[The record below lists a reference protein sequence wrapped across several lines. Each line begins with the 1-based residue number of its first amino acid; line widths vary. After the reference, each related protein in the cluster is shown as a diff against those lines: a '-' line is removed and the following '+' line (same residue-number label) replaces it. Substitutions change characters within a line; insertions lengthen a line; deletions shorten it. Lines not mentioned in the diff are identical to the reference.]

1 MMSRQE
7 LLHSEKTEE
16 ILSSFYHVYNQL
28 GFGFLEKVYE
38 NALLISLRKKGFQI
52 ESQKSIEVYFE
63 GEQVGKF
70 YADLIV
76 DNLVI
81 LEIKAVDQLQRVHE
95 TQLLNYLRAT
105 PIEVG
110 LLLNF
115 GEKPSHRRRI
125 FTNDRKDNFP
135 K

>member
-1 MMSRQE
+1 MNRAE
-7 LLHSEKTEE
+7 LLHAETTDT
-16 ILSSFYHVYNQL
+16 ILNSFYHVYNKL
-28 GFGFLEKVYE
+28 GSGFLEKVYE
-38 NALLISLRKKGFQI
+38 NAISLSLRKQGYEVQH
-52 ESQKSIEVYFE
+52 QKSIEVYFE
-63 GEQVGKF
+63 GEQVGQF

-76 DNLVI
+76 DNVVI
-81 LEIKAVDQLQRVHE
+81 IEIKAVERLVKIHE

-125 FTNDRKDNFP
+125 FTNDRKQFP
-135 K
+135 S